1 MKSCQAIA
9 AFLCFL
15 GVSIVSSKAI
25 AYEEDDGTQMTI
37 DSIKAHV
44 CANNEAMVGVDAGH
58 NRFLCSN
65 AFALSAQSTWVAD
78 TSTQFSVP
86 FVDKFGNLI
95 NSVTMHV
102 CPDSMVMV
110 GWNESKNVLFCART
124 VIPPPPQNETNQ
136 VTLGGD
142 GGASETKIA
151 EKNFPLSVH
160 GCSAN
165 GGSPVMAGIQAD
177 KNLLACINFFAAPP
191 PPK

>member
-1 MKSCQAIA
+1 MKSSQVIA
-9 AFLCFL
+9 AFLCFSAISL
-15 GVSIVSSKAI
+15 VSSKAI
-25 AYEEDDGTQMTI
+25 AYDEDDGTQMTI
-37 DSIKAHV
+37 NSIKAHV
-44 CANNEAMVGVDAGH
+44 CHNNEAMVGVDAGH

-86 FVDKFGNLI
+86 LVDKFGNEI
-95 NSVTMHV
+95 GSVTMHV
-102 CPDSMVMV
+102 CPGNEVMV
-110 GWNESKNVLFCART
+110 GWNESKNVLFCAHT
-124 VIPPPPQNETNQ
+124 VIPPAPQNETNQ

-165 GGSPVMAGIQAD
+165 GESPVMAGIQAD
-177 KNLLACINFFAAPP
+177 KNILACINFFAGPV